1 MSVGRRALIGV
12 LVSSLALL
20 VAACD
25 DGAGGEATAPASD
38 TPGGPGGPG
47 ESGRPGGADGSVP
60 EECATAFPQA
70 IGEPDL
76 AEISLVP
83 DGFPEPPV
91 AATLCLTSETVGGRN
106 ETASYATDAT
116 ADEVLAGYEA
126 ALRSF
131 GASRST
137 DGLGRSVVTAAA
149 DGVDIQVAPQD
160 GGFVI
165 AFAAS

>member
-1 MSVGRRALIGV
+1 MSIGRRALIGY
-12 LVSSLALL
+12 LLSSLALL
-20 VAACD
+20 GTACD
-25 DGAGGEATAPASD
+25 DGPGGDGSVPASD

-47 ESGRPGGADGSVP
+47 ESGQPGGREGVP

-70 IGEPDL
+70 IAEPDL
-76 AEISLVP
+76 SEVSLVP

-116 ADEVLAGYEA
+116 ADEVVAGYES
-126 ALRSF
+126 ALASF

-137 DGLGRSVVTAAA
+137 DGVGRPVVIAAA
-149 DGVDIQVAPQD
+149 DGVVIQVTPQD